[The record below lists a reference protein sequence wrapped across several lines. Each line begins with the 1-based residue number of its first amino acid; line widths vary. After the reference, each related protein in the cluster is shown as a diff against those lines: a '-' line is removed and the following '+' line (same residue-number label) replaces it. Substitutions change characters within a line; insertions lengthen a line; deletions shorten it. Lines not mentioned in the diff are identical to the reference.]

1 MVKVWERSKTSM
13 HNTLNWKETGW
24 ERKALWITVDSPV
37 MVDISGLGWAAL
49 KDGVGTEGTATL
61 EDILTFS
68 Y

>member
-1 MVKVWERSKTSM
+1 
-13 HNTLNWKETGW
+13 
-24 ERKALWITVDSPV
+24 